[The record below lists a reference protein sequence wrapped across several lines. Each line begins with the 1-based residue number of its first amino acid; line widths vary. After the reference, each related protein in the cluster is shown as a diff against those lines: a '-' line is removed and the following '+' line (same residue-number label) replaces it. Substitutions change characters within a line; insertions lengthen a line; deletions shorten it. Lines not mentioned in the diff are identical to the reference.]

1 MMKGRPSMS
10 DLNLSEMN
18 HFTDEEIVLLEE
30 MSEMLDDMTSDEV
43 EDFIRMVEV
52 MGEAKKKINFLL
64 MDSSSFYH

>member
-1 MMKGRPSMS
+1 
-10 DLNLSEMN
+10 MN

-52 MGEAKKKINFLL
+52 MGEAKKKSNFLL

>member
-1 MMKGRPSMS
+1 MS

>member
-52 MGEAKKKINFLL
+52 MGEAKKKSNFLL